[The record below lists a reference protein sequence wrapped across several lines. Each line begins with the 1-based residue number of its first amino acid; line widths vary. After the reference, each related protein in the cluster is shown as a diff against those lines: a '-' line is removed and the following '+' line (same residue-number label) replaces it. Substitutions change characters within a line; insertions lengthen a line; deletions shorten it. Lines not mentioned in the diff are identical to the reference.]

1 MGHYS
6 SFILRLWVETDG
18 TWRSG
23 HIQHVAS
30 RNKRRFRTLQE
41 MLDFISQYSVNE
53 EFALPFSL
61 DGADPAPEDDL
72 SGVAET
78 QDASDLDKS

>member
-30 RNKRRFRTLQE
+30 RSKRRFRTLDE
-41 MLDFISQYSVNE
+41 MLSFISQFSVNE
-53 EFALPFSL
+53 EFTLPFSL
-61 DGADPAPEDDL
+61 DGADEPNGSDRREIGRTHDAPE
-72 SGVAET
+72 
-78 QDASDLDKS
+78 LDKA